1 MAYSR
6 FVALPLL
13 CLLAAACD
21 SKNVGA
27 VTPASITA
35 SATAETKQTPAPVAA
50 PYWSLVREAGVDY
63 VADKQGNRV
72 PSAEYRRIVVISPG
86 AVETCYLIG
95 AEGAI
100 AAIPESRE
108 GIWPTEQT
116 ALLPTIGNAA
126 RPDLESIIALEPD
139 LILGSAMNGAL
150 VSDLATRGYPVLIH
164 GADTMEDIFATT
176 LLIGTLTGTRA
187 AAEALVAEKKQALVA
202 LAESLGTNA
211 APLKGAFLYSVN
223 PIMAFTEDSLPGE
236 ILTLLG
242 AHNIAAGL
250 PVEQPIL
257 SSEYLLTENPDFL
270 FGAMSI
276 TKPEDILGAD
286 SVIQKTRA
294 GQTGAISI
302 VPSSLFLRPSPRL
315 VDSLRALQETLSAL
329 RQPVTEGL

>member
-6 FVALPLL
+6 FVALSLL
-13 CLLAAACD
+13 CLLAASCD

-27 VTPASITA
+27 GTPAP
-35 SATAETKQTPAPVAA
+35 ATAEAAPTRQAMAPVTT
-50 PYWSLVREAGVDY
+50 PYWSLVREDGADY

-72 PSAEYRRIVVISPG
+72 PCVEYQRIVVISPG
-86 AVETCYLIG
+86 AVETFYLIG
-95 AEGAI
+95 AESAI
-100 AAIPESRE
+100 AAIPQSGD
-108 GIWPTEQT
+108 GIWPVEQT
-116 ALLPTIGNAA
+116 ALLPTIGNTA
-126 RPDLESIIALEPD
+126 RPDLERIIALEPD
-139 LILGSAMNGAL
+139 LVLGSAMNGAL
-150 VSDLATRGYPVLIH
+150 ISDLAARGYQVLIH

-187 AAEALVAEKKQALVA
+187 AAEALVAEKKQSLAA
-202 LAESLGTNA
+202 LAETLGTEGS
-211 APLKGAFLYSVN
+211 PLKGAFLYSVN

-242 AHNIAAGL
+242 AKNIAAGL
-250 PVEQPIL
+250 PSEQPIL
-257 SSEYLLTENPDFL
+257 SPEYILAENPDFL

-315 VDSLRALQETLSAL
+315 VDSLSALRETLRALQQAV
-329 RQPVTEGL
+329 PEGK